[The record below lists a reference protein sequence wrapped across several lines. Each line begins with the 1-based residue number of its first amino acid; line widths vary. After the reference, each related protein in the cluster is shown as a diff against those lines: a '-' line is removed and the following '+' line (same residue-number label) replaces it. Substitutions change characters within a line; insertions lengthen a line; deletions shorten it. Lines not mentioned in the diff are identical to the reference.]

1 MAIHFIGR
9 HLFDSYILSPIDL
22 LPLRQTSRDYLCIP
36 ESRNFF
42 QHYLQQYENSIGTVP
57 FQPTWNLFREFHAA
71 ILQKRFLR
79 KALQVFRAQPHT
91 HACIAGSYGT
101 FQEILATR
109 GACSWAPGDID
120 IFIAHENE
128 EKNTAD
134 LLFEQV
140 IQLYT
145 DYVANPLE
153 LRIRKR
159 FAYHYLYPSNA
170 DPDSSDAPDGEFLT
184 REVLVNEDTLSSHSN
199 ATETRIEQET
209 KPRCVPML
217 TRSML
222 EESIHS

>member
-22 LPLRQTSRDYLCIP
+22 LPLRQTSRKYLCIP

-42 QHYLQQYENSIGTVP
+42 QHYLQQSENSIGTVP

-101 FQEILATR
+101 FQEILATK
-109 GACSWAPGDID
+109 GTCSWAPADID
-120 IFIAHENE
+120 ILVAHENE
-128 EKNTAD
+128 KKNTAD

-140 IQLYT
+140 IQLYI

-153 LRIRKR
+153 LRIQKR
-159 FAYHYLYPSNA
+159 FCHHYLYPSNA
-170 DPDSSDAPDGEFLT
+170 DPDSSEAPDGEFLT
-184 REVLVNEDTLSSHSN
+184 REVSVN
-199 ATETRIEQET
+199 
-209 KPRCVPML
+209 
-217 TRSML
+217 
-222 EESIHS
+222 